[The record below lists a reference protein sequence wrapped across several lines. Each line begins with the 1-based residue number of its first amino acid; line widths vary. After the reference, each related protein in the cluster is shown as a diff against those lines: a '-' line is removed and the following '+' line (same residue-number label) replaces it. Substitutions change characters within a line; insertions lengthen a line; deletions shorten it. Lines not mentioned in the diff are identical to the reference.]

1 MTTRI
6 LSLIA
11 LGVLSGCASS
21 NLYFGPALPT
31 CSGLGSAAKFASGAC
46 RTGAEY
52 DIARK
57 KAKRSLAEAAAH
69 KDNAG

>member
-1 MTTRI
+1 MKMRMP
-6 LSLIA
+6 LLIA
-11 LGVLSGCASS
+11 LGTLSGCTSS

-31 CSGLGSAAKFASGAC
+31 CSGAGSAEKFAREAC

-57 KAKRSLAEAAAH
+57 KAKRSLDEDPAR
-69 KDNAG
+69 KD